1 VIVLDASALL
11 ELLLVTEKG
20 RAVAERIALP
30 QETLHA
36 PHLIDLEVVQVLR
49 RYVVRGQLDERRSRE
64 ALDDLR
70 DLDLNRYPHDVLV
83 DRIWELR
90 HNASA
95 YDAAYLAL
103 AEAIGAPLLT
113 SDDRLRGVPDS
124 HAAIEVI

>member
-20 RAVAERIALP
+20 RSVATRITSP

-49 RYVVRGQLDERRSRE
+49 RYVAGGQLDEQRCRE

-70 DLDLNRYPHDVLV
+70 DFDLNRYPHDVLV

-103 AEAIGAPLLT
+103 AEVLDAPLLT
-113 SDDRLRGVPDS
+113 ADARLRAVPDS
-124 HAAIEVI
+124 RAAIEVV